1 MVAASDRVFDL
12 LVLPGDGIGPEII
25 GETLRVADWFGRNAG
40 LRLNLTE
47 GLAGG
52 ASIDAVGAPV
62 SEAVAARHRSPE
74 TAEAEPPELPPGV
87 RSALEDL
94 DFQGFL
100 TGPKAEVSFDEP
112 MANSSMFSLPS
123 ITAPASHRFCVTVLS

>member
-62 SEAVAARHRSPE
+62 SEAVVE
-74 TAEAEPPELPPGV
+74 Q
-87 RSALEDL
+87 ALASDAVL
-94 DFQGFL
+94 FGAVG
-100 TGPKAEVSFDEP
+100 GPKWDH
-112 MANSSMFSLPS
+112 LPRAQRPEMG
-123 ITAPASHRFCVTVLS
+123 I

>member
-62 SEAVAARHRSPE
+62 SEAVVRLPLAQPVVLMFACSTRGETVNESP
-74 TAEAEPPELPPGV
+74 
-87 RSALEDL
+87 
-94 DFQGFL
+94 
-100 TGPKAEVSFDEP
+100 
-112 MANSSMFSLPS
+112 
-123 ITAPASHRFCVTVLS
+123 